1 MQRIQYKPPQEIRK
15 LIEDPHATVFQI
27 VGMVIGAR
35 LGSLITKVPLGPL
48 PASGNIQTPG
58 LISAQAK
65 RLAGKIKDPA
75 DRLLIEAVLNAD
87 VFKMIME
94 PIVEVKGGVRTQIP
108 EKVRT
113 LNKKI
118 EAWML
123 GILADLDEPD
133 DGF

>member
-1 MQRIQYKPPQEIRK
+1 
-15 LIEDPHATVFQI
+15 
-27 VGMVIGAR
+27 
-35 LGSLITKVPLGPL
+35 
-48 PASGNIQTPG
+48 
-58 LISAQAK
+58 
-65 RLAGKIKDPA
+65 
-75 DRLLIEAVLNAD
+75 
-87 VFKMIME
+87 ME